1 MDFIMWIQSQIAT
14 NQFFSAAIGG
24 SLFYTFL
31 NYGKVAFFS
40 IYNSITN
47 YFTRNITV
55 SSYRNNEFYQKV
67 LLYFSKFINHP
78 KNIEIKPNNILGDTE
93 LLSSVKE
100 KQLVKSISYGTHWFF
115 YNWYTLIKINIS
127 TEQHHGDKSDI
138 VSVEII
144 SMFPRYIRDLVL
156 SQFNCKYVEESSKSK
171 IFEYSS
177 MYGGF
182 TETSINHRGEDSV
195 FVKSEIKEKIE
206 SAINALDEKQEIYE
220 RAGIN
225 RKLGILLYGPP
236 GTGKSSLILALAK
249 KFKRSVYY
257 LDPSTKNLRDK
268 FGFKDIPPYS
278 FVVIEDMDCYT
289 SFRVRTDNIGDV
301 EKQEDMP
308 KILKM
313 LDGASLADNITFF
326 ATTNYLDK
334 IDPAV
339 KRFGRFD
346 VQVELDLA
354 DKELAEQM
362 VNYID
367 PSKLNLL
374 DSLTFPLSQAE
385 IQAKIL
391 KEKK

>member
-1 MDFIMWIQSQIAT
+1 MDFIIWIQEQIAN

-24 SLFYTFL
+24 SVFYTFL
-31 NYGKVAFFS
+31 NYGKVLFLN
-40 IYNSITN
+40 IYESITS

-55 SSYRNNEFYQKV
+55 SSYRNQEFYQKV
-67 LLYFSKFINHP
+67 LLHFSKFINHP
-78 KNIEIKPNNILGDTE
+78 KNVEIKPNISSESLSTIPETE
-93 LLSSVKE
+93 KV
-100 KQLVKSISYGTHWFF
+100 LVKSISYGTHWFF

-138 VSVEII
+138 ISIEIVSI
-144 SMFPRYIRDLVL
+144 FPRYIRNLVL
-156 SQFNCKYVEESSKSK
+156 SKFNCDYIEENTKSK
-171 IFEYSS
+171 IFEYS
-177 MYGGF
+177 
-182 TETSINHRGEDSV
+182 TSFGSFMEVSTNNRGQDSV
-195 FVKSEIKEKIE
+195 FIKSALKEKIE
-206 SAINALDEKQEIYE
+206 LAIQKLDDKKETYEK
-220 RAGIN
+220 AGIN

-249 KFKRSVYY
+249 KFKRSIYY

-268 FGFKDIPPYS
+268 FGLKDIPANS

-289 SFRVRTDNIGDV
+289 SFRNRTDNIGDV

-308 KILKM
+308 KVLKM
-313 LDGASLADNITFF
+313 LDGTNMADNIIFF

-346 VQVELDLA
+346 IQLELDLA
-354 DKELAEQM
+354 DKELATEM
-362 VNYID
+362 INYID
-367 PSKLNLL
+367 PSKLHVL
-374 DSLTFPLSQAE
+374 DSLTFPISQAE

-391 KEKK
+391 KEGI